1 MRQIKEIANKHISL
15 HFPAIDENV
24 KAQYAEAAEILSGI
38 LTGTVHPETRI
49 PLENCA
55 DESFNRLRA
64 IAVGSYCFEMHSELK
79 SRFERFDSKC
89 GGWQAYAEYSITLH
103 KEFAA
108 MLTDILNEAARE
120 RRESFDKPF
129 KVLSIDIET
138 YSSNDIAGCGVY
150 KYVEAEDFA
159 VLLFAYSCDYGPVE
173 IVDFASG
180 ETLPEHIFKA
190 LTNPKV
196 LKTAFNATFERVCLS
211 KFFGVS
217 LTAEQWECTM
227 VRSAML
233 GLPMSLAAVAK
244 VLKLDE
250 QKMDEGKALIR
261 YFSVPCKPTKTNG
274 MRTRNLP
281 EHAPKK
287 WEVFKTYCR
296 RDVEV
301 ENGIRQR
308 TEAFKIP
315 SFEKELYN
323 IDQRINDRGVMVDM
337 PFVKNAIRM
346 SLVYSGRLSAEAA
359 ELTGLDNPNSVAQLK
374 TWLEQET
381 GNEVKS
387 LNKKDMPDII
397 KTADGERVQRLL
409 AIRQELGKTSVK
421 KYEAMEKAVCT
432 DNRVR
437 GLLQFCGASRTGR
450 WSGRLVQVQ
459 NLPQNHLS
467 DLDLARR
474 LVTDGDLDI
483 LEMCYGN
490 VPDTLSQLIRTAFI
504 AKLGHTFIVSDF
516 SAIEARVIA
525 WLARE
530 RWRLDVFRTHGKIYE
545 ASAAMMF
552 HVPVESITKTDPRRQ
567 KGKIAELALGYQ
579 GSVGAM
585 KSMGGERMG
594 LSEEEMQ
601 EIVNNWRKANPAI
614 VALWETVQSAAM
626 SVINGREAGIQR
638 GIYFRNELGAMTIQL
653 PSGRKLFYPRAAL
666 EVREK
671 FGRKSKVITYEGQN
685 QTTKKWEVQETYGGK
700 LVENIVQAIARDCLA
715 VTMVR
720 LEKLGYPIVF
730 HVHDE
735 VILEVPEGGDK
746 TLAEVCEIFKQPIPW
761 AEGLP
766 LKGDGYVTKYYKKD

>member
-1 MRQIKEIANKHISL
+1 MKQIPEIVTGYIDQY
-15 HFPAIDENV
+15 FPEADEGIKND
-24 KAQYAEAAEILSGI
+24 YLEATAILSEQ
-38 LTGTVHPETRI
+38 LTVAVQAETRL
-49 PLENCA
+49 PLPGCT
-55 DESFNRLRA
+55 DDVYNRLRR
-64 IAVGSYCFEMHSELK
+64 IATASYSFVISSELK
-79 SRFERFDSKC
+79 SRFNSEG
-89 GGWQAYAEYSITLH
+89 GGWQAYTEYSVVLH
-103 KEFAA
+103 ENFAA
-108 MLTDILNEAARE
+108 MLANVINEVAKE
-120 RRESFDKPF
+120 RRESFNKPF
-129 KVLSIDIET
+129 NVLSIDIET
-138 YSSNDIAGCGVY
+138 YSSNGIAGCGVY
-150 KYVEAEDFA
+150 KYVEAEDFT

-173 IVDFASG
+173 IVDFAKG

-196 LKTAFNATFERVCLS
+196 VKTAFNATFERVCLS
-211 KFFGVS
+211 KFFGIS
-217 LTAEQWECTM
+217 LTAETWECTM

-233 GLPMSLAAVAK
+233 GLPLSLAAVAK
-244 VLKLDE
+244 VLNLDE
-250 QKMDEGKALIR
+250 QKMEEGKALIR
-261 YFSVPCKPTKTNG
+261 YFSMPCKPTKTNG
-274 MRTRNLP
+274 LRTRNLP
-281 EHAPKK
+281 EHAPDK
-287 WEVFKTYCR
+287 WEIFKSYCK

-301 ENGIRQR
+301 ENGIRQK
-308 TEAFKIP
+308 TAAFKVLP
-315 SFEKELYN
+315 FEKELYD
-323 IDQRINDRGVMVDM
+323 IDQRINDRGVMLDM
-337 PFVKNAIRM
+337 TLVKNAIRM
-346 SLVYSGRLSAEAA
+346 SLIYSGRLSAEAA

-374 TWLEQET
+374 RWLEEET

-397 KTADGERVQRLL
+397 KAADGEHVQRLL

-421 KYEAMEKAVCT
+421 KYEAMEKAVCA
-432 DNRVR
+432 DDRVR
-437 GLLQFCGASRTGR
+437 GLLQFYGASRTGR
-450 WSGRLVQVQ
+450 FSGRLVQVQ

-467 DLDLARR
+467 DLDLARS
-474 LVTDGDLDI
+474 LVADGDLDM

-504 AKLGHTFIVSDF
+504 AKEGHTFIVSDF

-525 WLARE
+525 WLACE
-530 RWRLDVFRTHGKIYE
+530 KWRLEVFRTHGKIYE

-579 GSVGAM
+579 GGVGAM
-585 KSMGGERMG
+585 RSMGGERMG
-594 LSEEEMQ
+594 LSETEML
-601 EIVNNWRKANPAI
+601 EIVTHWRNANPAI

-626 SVINGREAGIQR
+626 GALKGGVVGIQR

-653 PSGRKLFYPRAAL
+653 PSGRKLFYPRAKV

-720 LEKLGYPIVF
+720 LEKLEYPIVF

-746 TLAEVCEIFKQPIPW
+746 TLSEVCEIFKQPIIW